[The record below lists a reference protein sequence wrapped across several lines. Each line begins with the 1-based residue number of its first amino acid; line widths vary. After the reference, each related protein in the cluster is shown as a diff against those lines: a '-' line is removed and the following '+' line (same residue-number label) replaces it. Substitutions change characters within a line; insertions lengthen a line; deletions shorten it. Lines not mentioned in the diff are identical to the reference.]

1 MIKLSQLNWDKFELL
16 AVRLSMVKNNIAL
29 TIMTK
34 LLNIKNIVY
43 NVFSHKDKPK
53 DLWPLIFE
61 RLKSNDMEYHSV
73 ELKNAKRFT
82 KFTN

>member
-1 MIKLSQLNWDKFELL
+1 
-16 AVRLSMVKNNIAL
+16 
-29 TIMTK
+29 MTK

-53 DLWPLIFE
+53 DLWPQIFE
-61 RLKSNDMEYHSV
+61 RLKSNDMECHSV